1 MRYFVLIFV
10 FLLSACF
17 GEKESSKVYVCPMHP
32 QIVESE
38 PGECPICGM
47 DLVIKHNHSTD
58 KTKSKD
64 VINDHE
70 SHDHSHNIYTCPMHP
85 QIVQDEPGSC
95 PICGMDLLKKESTG
109 ESSHKENEQ
118 TTEVVLSSTKKQLI
132 GVKTAKAKQHTL
144 FKDLVLPGRVAF
156 DPELYTAMSEYMEA
170 LKQWKRIKDSPLK
183 AVKKS
188 TQEMI
193 RSSKVRLQVLGLS
206 ETQINELSKNSNL
219 ESFLIS
225 GSGQNNWIYAD
236 VFESD
241 LNSIEKG
248 QSAKVTA
255 SSNLGQSFNAKVL
268 SVDQVINRN
277 TRTAKVRLK
286 ITDKKVS
293 LRPESYV
300 RVEIKINL
308 GEHLSV
314 PKSAVF
320 DTGLHQYIYHEYQ
333 QGHYALKPVKV
344 ILEASDYVAI
354 TGDIKEG
361 DVIAVDSQF
370 LIDSEAR
377 LNATIEESL

>member
-1 MRYFVLIFV
+1 MRYLILILV
-10 FLLSACF
+10 FLLSACLS
-17 GEKESSKVYVCPMHP
+17 EKKEEIYVCPMHP
-32 QIVESE
+32 QIVQNE
-38 PGECPICGM
+38 PGQCPICGM
-47 DLVIKHNHSTD
+47 DLVVKH
-58 KTKSKD
+58 
-64 VINDHE
+64 DHE
-70 SHDHSHNIYTCPMHP
+70 KEKASLENDDSKSHTHDVYTCPMHP

-95 PICGMDLLKKESTG
+95 PICGMDLVKKERST
-109 ESSHKENEQ
+109 EEVTEEQSHS
-118 TTEVVLSSTKKQLI
+118 TEVVLSSTKKQLI

-144 FKDLVLPGRVAF
+144 FKELVLPGRVAF
-156 DPELYTAMSEYMEA
+156 DPELYTAMSEYIEA
-170 LKQWKRIKDSPLK
+170 LKQWRRIKDSPLA

-188 TQEMI
+188 TEEMI

-206 ETQINELSKNSNL
+206 ESQIKDISQNSNL

-248 QSAKVTA
+248 QKAKVTA
-255 SSNLGQSFNAKVL
+255 SSNLGKSFNAKVL

-286 ITDKKVS
+286 ITDDKVS

-320 DTGLHQYIYHEYQ
+320 DTGLHQYIYHEYKP
-333 QGHYALKPVKV
+333 GYYALKPVNV
-344 ILEASDYVAI
+344 ILEASKYVAI

-361 DVIAVDSQF
+361 DIIAVDSQF